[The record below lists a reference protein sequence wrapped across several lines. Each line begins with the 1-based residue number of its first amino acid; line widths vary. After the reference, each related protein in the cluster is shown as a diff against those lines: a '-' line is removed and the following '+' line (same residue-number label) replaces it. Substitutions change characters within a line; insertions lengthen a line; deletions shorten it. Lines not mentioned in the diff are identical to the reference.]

1 MKTIKK
7 ILKNFYAALA
17 IRNLSAF
24 FEHEAHSSGSR
35 VDTNKFK
42 N

>member
-7 ILKNFYAALA
+7 ILKKFWAVLA
-17 IRNLSAF
+17 IRNLSCF
-24 FEHEAHSSGSR
+24 FEHEAHSSGAK
-35 VDTNKFK
+35 VDINKFK